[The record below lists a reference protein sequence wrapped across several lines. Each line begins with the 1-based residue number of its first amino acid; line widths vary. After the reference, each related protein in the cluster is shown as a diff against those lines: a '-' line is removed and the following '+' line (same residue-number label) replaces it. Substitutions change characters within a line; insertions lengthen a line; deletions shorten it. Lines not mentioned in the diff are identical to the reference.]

1 MLKCVAHDS
10 KKSNYLFFWS
20 RGSANVKCFSNFW
33 GMNLSV
39 TWPANEGIPE
49 FLGGQT
55 RTYPSA
61 EHAYMALRALDNSSA
76 CEFEMGG
83 LFASFEI
90 FQKWPHGKSG
100 SKDMMASKQKAWRD
114 CPGIIA
120 KMVSRLEPRLILK
133 TWGVNW
139 KPASH
144 KGPLRGVWTPIFDAK
159 YTRDNALGKALMATM
174 PLELVEYDRA
184 PKKTSFW
191 GAKLVD
197 GRLVGAN
204 TMGELLQERRQRL
217 IEA

>member
-1 MLKCVAHDS
+1 
-10 KKSNYLFFWS
+10 
-20 RGSANVKCFSNFW
+20 
-33 GMNLSV
+33 
-39 TWPANEGIPE
+39 
-49 FLGGQT
+49 
-55 RTYPSA
+55 
-61 EHAYMALRALDNSSA
+61 
-76 CEFEMGG
+76 
-83 LFASFEI
+83 
-90 FQKWPHGKSG
+90 
-100 SKDMMASKQKAWRD
+100 
-114 CPGIIA
+114 
-120 KMVSRLEPRLILK
+120 MVSRLEPRVIWK

-159 YTRDNALGKALMATM
+159 YTHDNALGKALMATM

-184 PKKTSFW
+184 PKKISFW